1 MYRNRRFIMF
11 AISICCL
18 TLTGRVTRT
27 NTQTIEPSV
36 IAPGAEIKQ
45 LVTGLTHLE
54 GPAVDPDGNIYFTQQ
69 FAFKIFKWW
78 DAEQNVTLFHDDSG
92 GTNGLFV
99 EANGDIVGCATLLK
113 KLVRYNRD
121 TAEMTDIVATYDDR
135 PFNSTNDLWIDSLG
149 GIYLTDP
156 NYSRDPLT
164 QDGEHVYYLFP
175 DGKRLIRV
183 THDLKR
189 PNGIIGTGDGRLLYI
204 ADELADTTWVYT
216 IQPDATLSDKRLF
229 VPEGDEGMSIDIEGN
244 VYISPDNVNEIHVF
258 DPEGNR
264 IDTITV
270 PEQPRNMCFGGSNRQ
285 TLFITAQTSLYSI
298 RMRVR
303 GY

>member
-1 MYRNRRFIMF
+1 MCRNRRFIMF
-11 AISICCL
+11 SILVYCL
-18 TLTGRVTRT
+18 TLIGWITRS
-27 NTQTIEPSV
+27 NAQTIVPSV
-36 IAPGAEIKQ
+36 IAPGAEMKQ

-78 DAEQNVTLFHDDSG
+78 YAERNVTLFHDDSG

-99 EANGDIVGCATLLK
+99 DGNGDIVGCATLLK
-113 KLVRYNRD
+113 KLVRYDRD
-121 TAEMTDIVATYDDR
+121 TAKMTDIVATYDGR
-135 PFNSTNDLWIDSLG
+135 PFNSTNDLWIDPLG
-149 GIYLTDP
+149 GIYFTDP

-164 QDGEHVYYLFP
+164 QDGEHVFYLFP
-175 DGKRLIRV
+175 DGERLIRV
-183 THDLKR
+183 TRDLKR

-216 IQPDATLSDKRLF
+216 IQPDARLSDKRLF
-229 VPEGDEGMSIDIEGN
+229 VPEGDDGRTIDTEGN
-244 VYISPDNVNEIHVF
+244 VYITPHKINEIHVF
-258 DPEGNR
+258 DPAGNR

-270 PEQPRNMCFGGSNRQ
+270 PEQPRNMCFGGSDRQ
-285 TLFITAQTSLYSI
+285 TLFITAQTSLYSV
-298 RMRVR
+298 RMRNR